1 MSPLTVGI
9 LCIIAFLI
17 LMFFNM
23 PVPFSMLFVSFAG
36 LCILRSPAAAFQGI
50 SSDLFAGFSSYTLSV
65 APVFGLM
72 GFLASYSG
80 IGESLFKTV
89 DMFIGHIKGGI
100 ACAVQVASAGFG
112 AICGST
118 PATMGTMTAVAYPE
132 MQKRGYNPKL
142 SVCSIGIGS
151 TLSILIP
158 PSSTMILYGSCA
170 EESVGRLFM
179 AGLIPGIV
187 LCIINCVIIL
197 MLVKRHPDYVE
208 SSSPKATWPQRLK
221 SLRRGGIIEIGVL
234 FILVMGGMFGG
245 FFTPTEAA
253 SIGAVGVLIIGLLQR
268 KISFKKLKISLAA
281 SAKLCAMV
289 YFIITCGTFY
299 GRLIALS
306 TIPSRVAGF
315 VTSLTVAPWL
325 VVAVII
331 LIYFILGM
339 FIDGI
344 TMIVLTVPIFK
355 PVFATLGY
363 DGIWFGVIIVL
374 VLILGGQTPPVGINC
389 FYMKGF
395 VKDVS
400 LTTIFSGVWPFVGGV
415 LVAIALVIIFPPLAT
430 WLPTTLFGA

>member
-1 MSPLTVGI
+1 MDPVIVGV
-9 LCIIAFLI
+9 LCFIAFLV

-23 PVPFSMLFVSFAG
+23 PVPFSMLFIGFIG
-36 LCILRSPAAAFQGI
+36 LCILRSPSAAVQGI
-50 SSDLFAGFSSYTLSV
+50 SANLFTGFSSYTLSV
-65 APVFGLM
+65 APIFGLM

-80 IGESLFKTV
+80 IGEKLFNTT
-89 DMFIGHIKGGI
+89 DMFIGHIKGGV
-100 ACAVQVASAGFG
+100 ACAVQVASAAFG

-118 PATMGTMTAVAYPE
+118 PATMGTMVAVAYPE
-132 MQKRGYNPKL
+132 MQKRGYSPKL

-158 PSSTMILYGSCA
+158 PSSTMIIYGSCA

-179 AGLIPGIV
+179 AGIIPGIILCV
-187 LCIINCVIIL
+187 INCIIIL
-197 MLVKRHPDYVE
+197 VLVKRHPDYVE
-208 SSSPKATWPQRLK
+208 SASPKTTWSARLK
-221 SLRRGGIIEIGVL
+221 SLKSGGLIEVIIL
-234 FILVMGGMFGG
+234 FVLVMGGMFGG

-253 SIGAVGVLIIGLLQR
+253 SVGAIGMLIIGLIER
-268 KISFKKLKISLAA
+268 KINFKKLRVSLAA
-281 SAKLCAMV
+281 SAKLAAMV
-289 YFIITCGTFY
+289 FFIMTCGTIY

-306 TIPSRVAGF
+306 TISAKVAAF
-315 VTSLTVAPWL
+315 VASLNAAPWL
-325 VVAVII
+325 IVAAII
-331 LIYFILGM
+331 GIYFILGM

-355 PVFATLGY
+355 PVFAVLGF

-400 LTTIFSGVWPFVGGV
+400 LTTIFSGAWPFVIGV
-415 LVAIALVIIFPPLAT
+415 LITIAVVIIFPPLAT
-430 WLPTTLFGA
+430 WLPNVLFG